1 MESMKQETINDMSGN
16 KTNGLQINFANGYTL
31 SVGFGKGH
39 YCENQDYGLYEE
51 ETRQKVKPCPDM
63 EVAVFNDA
71 GFVRIGEYD
80 DVAARV
86 SVSAL
91 DSLIQAARV
100 QDWDGIRELCAPCSL
115 DQ

>member
-1 MESMKQETINDMSGN
+1 MKQETINA
-16 KTNGLQINFANGYTL
+16 KPELVQINFANGYTL

-51 ETRQKVKPCPDM
+51 KTRRDVKPCPDM

-86 SVSAL
+86 PVSAL

-100 QDWDGIRELCAPCSL
+100 QDWYQIRELCGTCSL
-115 DQ
+115 GQ